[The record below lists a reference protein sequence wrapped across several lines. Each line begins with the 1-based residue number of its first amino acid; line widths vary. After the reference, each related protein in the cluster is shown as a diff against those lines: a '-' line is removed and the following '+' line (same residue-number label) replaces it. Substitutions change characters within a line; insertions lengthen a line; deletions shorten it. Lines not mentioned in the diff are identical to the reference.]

1 MAKIKNV
8 IQSTLGKSASSL
20 STSMLLKLTQQN
32 SVLPFYHAIADQQL
46 PHIKHLYQVKSSK
59 EFSADLDFLLRNF
72 EPVGLEQFLELKSNP
87 AKTKKPY
94 FLLSFDDGL
103 REVKD
108 VIAPIL
114 KSKGIP
120 AVCFLNSDFVDNKA
134 LFFRYKAS
142 LLIEEVQRSN
152 SITDAAIDFFQTE
165 DIVVKLLDIK
175 HHEQEQLNQFAKYID
190 FNFTTFLEKK
200 QPYLNTAEVLEL
212 KQQGFDFGAHSANHP
227 EYQYIPIEEQ
237 LQQSLDSLDYIKDEL
252 GIHPLSFSFPFTDF
266 GVSEQFF
273 TELNK
278 EAQVV
283 ATFGCAGMKE
293 DSISNHFQRIAF
305 EEKGLTGKE
314 ILHSEMLYY
323 LMKRPLGKN
332 KINRT

>member
-8 IQSTLGKSASSL
+8 IQSTLGKSAASL
-20 STSMLLKLTQQN
+20 PTSALFKLTKQN
-32 SVLPFYHAIADQQL
+32 SILPFYHAIADQPL
-46 PHIKHLYQVKSSK
+46 AHIKHLYQVKTSK

-72 EPVGLEQFLELKSNP
+72 EPVDFQRFLELKSNP
-87 AKTKKPY
+87 TKTQKPY

-103 REVKD
+103 REVKE

-142 LLIEEVQRSN
+142 LLIEEIGSSKSN
-152 SITDAAIDFFQTE
+152 KDAAIDFFQTE
-165 DIVVKLLDIK
+165 DVVARLLAIK
-175 HHEQEQLNQFAKYID
+175 HQEQEQLNQFAKYID
-190 FNFTTFLEKK
+190 FNFNAFLEKE
-200 QPYLNTAEVLEL
+200 QPYLNKAEVLEL

-227 EYQYIPIEEQ
+227 EYQYIPIEDQ
-237 LQQSLDSLDYIKDEL
+237 LNQSLESLDYLKNEL

-266 GVSEQFF
+266 GVSQEFF

-278 EAQVV
+278 LEQIA

-293 DSISNHFQRIAF
+293 DSIPNHFQRIGF
-305 EEKGLTGKE
+305 EEKGHTGKE

-323 LMKRPLGKN
+323 LMKQPIGKN
-332 KINRT
+332 KINRA